1 MTQSSTHYDASHLKA
16 LVKLPFDWELVP
28 KSERVLVAVSGGAD
42 SLALLQMLHPE
53 RDIVVG
59 HINHGLRGEE
69 SEADAG
75 FVAQRCAELGVPCV
89 MQRVDVPQRDGTF
102 SEAAA
107 RTVRYAAL
115 LQMAREHGCLHLA
128 TGHTASDNLET
139 ILLNFLRGATVEGLG
154 GIKPRASLAE
164 ISLVR
169 PLWQATREQVEVAL
183 QSAGCTWRDD
193 SSNTSTRYARNR
205 VRHELLPLL
214 AQHSGGKS
222 AHDLARQ
229 AARSSQLWRDDI
241 AWMNATACER
251 LTAITVQEQPHLV
264 ALDGVAFRTLP
275 VALQRRVLREA
286 ARRVLGNLQDI
297 GSEHIEVARRHIA
310 ANGRRAVW
318 QWRKGLNV
326 EWTGA
331 MSGNR
336 IRLWLV
342 GEAVKNT
349 PSTPENRHDLTSPA
363 RPLNNTPPNNRRA

>member
-1 MTQSSTHYDASHLKA
+1 MAQPSTHYDASHPKA
-16 LVKLPFDWELVP
+16 LEAPPPFDWELVP
-28 KSERVLVAVSGGAD
+28 EGERVLVAVSGGAD
-42 SLALLQMLHPE
+42 SLALLRMLHGQ

-69 SEADAG
+69 SEADAN
-75 FVAQRCAELGVPCV
+75 FVLQCCAELGLPCV
-89 MQRVDVPQRDGTF
+89 LQHVYVPQRDGTF

-115 LQMAREHGCLHLA
+115 LQMARDHSCSHLA

-154 GIKPRASLAE
+154 GIKTRTSLGD
-164 ISLVR
+164 ITLVR
-169 PLWQATREQVEVAL
+169 PLWQATREQVQELL
-183 QSAGCTWRDD
+183 QRAGWTWRDD
-193 SSNTSTRYARNR
+193 SSNASTRYARNR

-222 AHDLARQ
+222 LDALARQ
-229 AARSSQLWRDDI
+229 TARASQLWRDDI
-241 AWMNATACER
+241 AWMNTAAREH
-251 LTAITVQEQPHLV
+251 LAAITVQEQPHLL
-264 ALDGVAFRTLP
+264 ALDGVAFRDFP

-286 ARRVLGNLQDI
+286 ARRVQGNVQDI
-297 GSEHIEVARRHIA
+297 GSEHIEAARRHIVA
-310 ANGRRAVW
+310 DGRRAVW
-318 QWRKGLNV
+318 QWRRGLSV

-342 GEAVKNT
+342 GETVKN
-349 PSTPENRHDLTSPA
+349 STAASQKLTSPT
-363 RPLNNTPPNNRRA
+363 RLLTDTETNQLTT